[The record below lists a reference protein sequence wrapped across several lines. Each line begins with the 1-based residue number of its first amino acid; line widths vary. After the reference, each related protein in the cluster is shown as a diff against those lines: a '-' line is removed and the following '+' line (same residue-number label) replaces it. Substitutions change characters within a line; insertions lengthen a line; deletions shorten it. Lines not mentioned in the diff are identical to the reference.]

1 MHGFKNIILALSVA
15 AGLLGSGVALA
26 DRGHFHG
33 SVGVYVGPGFGPG
46 WGPGWGP
53 YYPRPYY
60 YDPFYYPYPLPPAVI
75 VRPAPQPEMYVEQ
88 PQAQVAPAPAQ
99 APAAPATDNY
109 WYHCAQPEGY
119 YPYVK
124 ECPQGWQKVAPQP
137 PAPAK

>member
-1 MHGFKNIILALSVA
+1 MHGIKKIILAVGVV
-15 AGLLGSGVALA
+15 AGLLGSGVAMA

-33 SVGVYVGPGFGPG
+33 NVGVYVGPGFGPG

-60 YDPFYYPYPLPPAVI
+60 YDPYYYGYPVSPPII
-75 VRPAPQPEMYVEQ
+75 VRPAPQPEVYVEQ